1 MRISLFMLIASSLF
15 LGSCT
20 TPIDTVLESSD
31 HPAIQKV
38 MDSLENHEVQIL
50 YTQIDTTDKGL
61 IEFTDYTFQENR
73 KQYFY
78 PASTVKLPIAL
89 LAAEYVNEHPELHL
103 DTPYISTRDSIL
115 HSVADDIRQ
124 IFAVSDNEAYN
135 RLYDML
141 GRDYINKRLKE
152 LDLSPT
158 RIAHRLSTGNAA
170 IPERGTIKFF
180 PSYEGEVVA
189 LKGLADQ
196 PITNVSIKN
205 QQKGKGYIKDGNL
218 IQTPFDFTEKNYF
231 PLKSQHTLM
240 KRFFFEDQFDPDERF
255 DISYTDKVRIQ
266 KSMYTLP
273 RNAKYDTDTYD
284 DSYVKFFIYGDS
296 KDTIPDHIKIYNKV
310 GYAYG
315 TLTETAYIVD
325 EKEGIQFLLSATI
338 LVNENSI
345 FNDDTYEYDT
355 LGIPFLA
362 QLGREIYDLE
372 KSRKQEK

>member
-1 MRISLFMLIASSLF
+1 MRIHIFIIIASGLF

-20 TPIDTVLESSD
+20 TPIDTVLVSD

-38 MDSLENHEVQIL
+38 MDSIENHEVQIL

-61 IEFTDYTFQENR
+61 ITFKDYEFQEN
-73 KQYFY
+73 KKHYFY
-78 PASTVKLPIAL
+78 PASTVKLPITL
-89 LAAEYVNEHPELHL
+89 LAAEYVNKHPELHI
-103 DTPYISTRDSIL
+103 DTPYISTRDSVL
-115 HSVADDIRQ
+115 HSVAGDIRQ

-180 PSYEGEVVA
+180 PSYEGDVIA
-189 LKGLADQ
+189 LEGLKDQ
-196 PITNVSIKN
+196 SIKKVSIKN

-218 IQTPFDFTEKNYF
+218 IQTAFDFSEKNYF
-231 PLKSQHTLM
+231 PLQSQHELM
-240 KRFFFEDQFDPDERF
+240 KRLFFEDQFDKDERF

-273 RNAKYDTDTYD
+273 RNATYD
-284 DSYVKFFIYGDS
+284 PETYYDSYVKFFMYGDT
-296 KDTIPDHIKIYNKV
+296 KDMIPDHIKIYNKV

-315 TLTETAYIVD
+315 TLTETAYVVD

-338 LVNENSI
+338 LVNENGI

-355 LGIPFLA
+355 VGIPFLA
-362 QLGREIYDLE
+362 QLGRAIYDLE
-372 KSRKQEK
+372 KSRK